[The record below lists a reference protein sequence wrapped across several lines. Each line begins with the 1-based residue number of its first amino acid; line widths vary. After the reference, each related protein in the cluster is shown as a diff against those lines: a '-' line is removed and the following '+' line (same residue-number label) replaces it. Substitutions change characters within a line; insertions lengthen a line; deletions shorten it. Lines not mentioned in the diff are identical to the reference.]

1 MYVESLE
8 LGPLK
13 AHAYLVWS
21 DPERAVLIDPGDEP
35 ERVLQWIREREV
47 KLEAVLLT
55 HAHFDHVGAVG
66 AVAGTYGLPVLLHP
80 AARPVYERAASAAMR
95 WGLFIDPPPT
105 GPLRE
110 LAEGPLAYGPGF
122 EVRHLPGHC
131 PGHVA
136 FYQPEAGAVFS
147 GDLLFAGGVGRWDLP
162 GADLEGLKASIRRLS
177 ELPGNTRVYPG
188 HGPSTSLDA
197 ERRSNPFVQDWLG

>member
-1 MYVESLE
+1 MRIETRAF
-8 LGPLK
+8 GPLQ
-13 AHAYLVWS
+13 ANAYLVWD

-35 ERVLQWIREREV
+35 ERLLAWVRESGARP
-47 KLEAVLLT
+47 EAVLLT
-55 HAHFDHVGAVG
+55 HAHFDHVGAVR
-66 AVAGTYGLPVLLHP
+66 AVVEAHDLPVLLHP
-80 AARPVYERAASAAMR
+80 AARPVYERAASAAVR

-105 GPLRE
+105 EALVD

-136 FYQPEAGAVFS
+136 FYRAEAEAVFS
-147 GDLLFAGGVGRWDLP
+147 GDLLFARGVGRWDLP
-162 GADLEGLKASIRRLS
+162 GANLDDLRRSIRRLF
-177 ELPGNTRVYPG
+177 ELPETTRVYPG
-188 HGPSTSLDA
+188 HGPATTLAA